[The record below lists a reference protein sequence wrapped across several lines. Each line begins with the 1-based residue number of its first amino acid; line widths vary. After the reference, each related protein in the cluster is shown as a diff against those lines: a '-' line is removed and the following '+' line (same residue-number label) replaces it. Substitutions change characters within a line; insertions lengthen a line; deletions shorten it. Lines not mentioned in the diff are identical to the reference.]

1 MPFESA
7 TVAINE
13 TTPSLAEPL
22 MLSHQINGTS
32 ALCQEW
38 DIYSSVNHSRPVW
51 CTLKLFPLL
60 AIVRQWRPWA
70 GHWWPVVTLSRY
82 DFAVTHL
89 WFQFLMPTS
98 RKWSKNSST
107 WVSRDLPF
115 PPMYLF
121 VVVCAKQCHQPFFN
135 LKGLSL
141 IPKYTVWSCSSPPSC
156 LRACD
161 RGWLCCWHVSSP
173 VHSADMCGSW
183 TASWMVPWRSTPHL
197 SSCTGS
203 SSMGS
208 PISTVLEVPPDQ
220 THTTETSTL
229 FLFSCSSK

>member
-7 TVAINE
+7 RVAINE
-13 TTPSLAEPL
+13 TTPSFAEPL

-82 DFAVTHL
+82 NFAVTHL
-89 WFQFLMPTS
+89 RFQFLMPTS

-107 WVSRDLPF
+107 WLSRDLAISHFSTSKGCHWYRSTPCD
-115 PPMYLF
+115 PVPLPR
-121 VVVCAKQCHQPFFN
+121 VVLERVIGDDCAVDTF
-135 LKGLSL
+135 L
-141 IPKYTVWSCSSPPSC
+141 
-156 LRACD
+156 
-161 RGWLCCWHVSSP
+161 P
-173 VHSADMCGSW
+173 VHSSDMCGSW